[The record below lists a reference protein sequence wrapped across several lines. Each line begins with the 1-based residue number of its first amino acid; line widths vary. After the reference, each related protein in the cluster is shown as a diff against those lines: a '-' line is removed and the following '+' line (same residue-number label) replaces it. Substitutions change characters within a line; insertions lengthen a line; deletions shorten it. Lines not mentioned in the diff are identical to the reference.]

1 MLIVHRAFRQFA
13 ETRPTLK
20 SALETRPGRPAHS
33 GNAVLRDDLDGVR
46 PAVADGGPDV
56 VRKMFVVQAGA
67 GLPVDQNRLWWTVY
81 LVVAAHV
88 VVLLGLWKWLWRR
101 VPGPVL
107 GAACA
112 LLFVTAQVL
121 SPDTTKAF
129 VYFQF

>member
-1 MLIVHRAFRQFA
+1 
-13 ETRPTLK
+13 
-20 SALETRPGRPAHS
+20 
-33 GNAVLRDDLDGVR
+33 
-46 PAVADGGPDV
+46 
-56 VRKMFVVQAGA
+56 
-67 GLPVDQNRLWWTVY
+67 VDQNRLWWTVY
-81 LVVAAHV
+81 LVVAAHI
-88 VVLLGLWKWLWRR
+88 VVLLGLWKWVWRR